1 MSRRPLRE
9 LAVGVRAI
17 GLWVELLGTAA
28 TGGNATP
35 RSWVIMR
42 GSIAMAT
49 LLVAGRIDRP
59 AQHPTP
65 ILKPR
70 LHIMAGRQRIG
81 AQLARDA
88 Q

>member
-49 LLVAGRIDRP
+49 LLVAGRIEAAIELVRGS
-59 AQHPTP
+59 TGWGV
-65 ILKPR
+65 R
-70 LHIMAGRQRIG
+70 
-81 AQLARDA
+81 
-88 Q
+88 